1 MSDYLVQ
8 GKLKFAAG
16 YKLQRRW
23 GITEACVFTLECI
36 GAPLVAMSL
45 LMPAA
50 LASFVAGLL
59 MVMLAIALL
68 LFHLGHPRR
77 AWKAMLNVRHSWI
90 SRGTL
95 ALGAFV
101 ALGVLCLVVRLWSG
115 PEQAPA
121 VNAAIRWVFVAGA
134 VFIGLYPGLVLSAS
148 PAIPFW
154 NTGLLPVLSLL
165 QGTAS
170 AAVVLVAI
178 EGGNAMLGG
187 QELAGMALWLLAAV
201 ALVLAVYVAGMLR
214 RGAAGAESARHLM
227 RDHSWLFFGAAWGL
241 GIVLPFVLMAGF
253 ASGDGSAFALAAAA
267 IARMAG
273 DFALRHAFLK
283 VGMFDPVV

>member
-8 GKLKFAAG
+8 GRLRFAPG

-23 GITEACVFTLECI
+23 GVTEAAVFTLECI

-45 LMPAA
+45 LVQAG

-59 MVMLAIALL
+59 MVVLAIVLL
-68 LFHLGHPRR
+68 LVHLGHPRR
-77 AWKAMLNVRHSWI
+77 AWRAMLNVRHSWI

-101 ALGVLCLVVRLWSG
+101 ALGLLCLVVRLWSA
-115 PEQAPA
+115 PEQVPA
-121 VNAAIRWVFVAGA
+121 VNVTVRWAFVSGA

-154 NTGLLPVLSLL
+154 NTGLLPVLSLM
-165 QGTAS
+165 QGVAS
-170 AAVVLVAI
+170 ATVVLVAI
-178 EGGNAMLGG
+178 DGRNATLGG
-187 QELAGMALWLLAAV
+187 QELAAVALWLLAAV
-201 ALVLAVYVAGMLR
+201 ALVLSVYVAGMLR

-241 GIVLPFVLMAGF
+241 GIVLPFALMAGF
-253 ASGDGSAFALAAAA
+253 ASTEGGFLALAVAAL
-267 IARMAG
+267 ARVAG

-283 VGMFDPVV
+283 VGMFDPVI